1 MPLVR
6 HDDMRPWI
14 RPHYTPAA
22 VRALTAFLRRRGTL
36 DFKPLP
42 TGLFPA
48 AALDPAAAAASG
60 YGRAWVRDNV
70 YVALAHAAAGDLRTA
85 AGVAAGLAAFYRR
98 HRRRFSDIVAG
109 RADPAEAM
117 NRPHVRFDGARLA
130 ELPEPWPHA
139 QNDALGYFLWLTAR
153 LAAAGVIQPEAELLA
168 LVCRYLRAIAYWR
181 DADSGHWEEGRKV
194 QASSIGAVVAG
205 LRALRAWA
213 SAPAGSARRSAR
225 APLPPADL
233 DDLIATGE
241 QALAAILPAECVQPD
256 PRCARRHDAA
266 LLFLVYPLEA
276 AGEAAARAIVA
287 EVVAHLMGEHG
298 IRRYRG
304 DSYWTADYRERF
316 PAAELTADPSE
327 RLARRNALHRPGEEA
342 QWCLFDPILAA
353 IFGRRYLRGGDREDR
368 ERQVFHLHRSLG
380 QLTGRGCPQG
390 ELRCPEAY
398 CLAGGRWVPNDH
410 VPLLWTQANLWLALA
425 ALEKSAARG

>member
-1 MPLVR
+1 MPLVH
-6 HDDMRPWI
+6 HDAMRPWI

-22 VRALTAFLRRRGTL
+22 VRALTAALRGRGTL
-36 DFKPLP
+36 DFRPLS

-48 AALDPAAAAASG
+48 AALVPAASAASG

-70 YVALAHAAAGDLRTA
+70 YVALAHAAGGDLRTA
-85 AGVAAGLAAFYRR
+85 ARVAAGLAAFYRK
-98 HRRRFSDIVAG
+98 HRRRFSDIIEG

-117 NRPHVRFDGARLA
+117 NRPHVCFDGERLA

-139 QNDALGYFLWLTAR
+139 QNDALGYFLWLTGR
-153 LAAAGVIQPEAELLA
+153 LAAAGVLEPESELLG
-168 LVCRYLRAIAYWR
+168 LLGRYFQAIAYWK

-205 LRALRAWA
+205 LRALRAYR
-213 SAPAGSARRSAR
+213 SSPHGSARPSAR
-225 APLPPADL
+225 AAIPAADL
-233 DDLIATGE
+233 DDLIAAGE
-241 QALAAILPAECVQPD
+241 QALKAILPAECVQPD
-256 PRCARRHDAA
+256 PRLARRHDAA

-276 AGEAAARAIVA
+276 AGEAEGRAIVA

-304 DSYWTADYRERF
+304 DSYWAADYKERF
-316 PAAELTADPSE
+316 PAAELTADMREGLS
-327 RLARRNALHRPGEEA
+327 RRNALHRPGEEA
-342 QWCLFDPILAA
+342 QWCLFDPILSA
-353 IFGRRYLRGGDREDR
+353 IFGRRYLRDGDREDR
-368 ERQVFHLHRSLG
+368 DRQVFHLHRSLG

-398 CLAGGRWVPNDH
+398 YLAGGRWVPNDH

-425 ALEKSAARG
+425 ALEASAARS